1 MGALSWRA
9 YAELRFISKQRLM
22 KGRLPNILIIT
33 LSIFILVL
41 SAPWL
46 HGQNTRQEFLD
57 DFAGKDTLVI
67 LISSSGNSMNIINA
81 AKYCEDNDIMYL
93 ALTGFDKDNKLLF
106 QGLKKIR
113 DGSYKRAQ
121 LMADG
126 LGVAG
131 IQGAM
136 DGAKSYAKNSTIGRI
151 HFAQFLVAK
160 GYAYVISTVFE
171 SFLPPAA
178 PCSVD
183 HEWISLEESIRLI
196 NGAGGDAIIAHPG
209 RYDMGN
215 KLYPKLFQEF
225 KDLGGTGVEVM
236 SGSQDPSQ
244 ANYFSKLAANYNLF
258 SSCGS
263 DFHGKG
269 ISHRAL
275 GNVRSL
281 PNDSIPI
288 WTKWDQIKKLFH

>member
-1 MGALSWRA
+1 MNIPIIDLHCHSNVSDGLLSP
-9 YAELRFISKQRLM
+9 AELMSHAAENNVQAIALTDHDDIAGLSEASITAKSL
-22 KGRLPNILIIT
+22 NI
-33 LSIFILVL
+33 IFINGVEI
-41 SAPWL
+41 SVTWKKRTL
-46 HGQNTRQEFLD
+46 HIVGLN
-57 DFAGKDTLVI
+57 
-67 LISSSGNSMNIINA
+67 
-81 AKYCEDNDIMYL
+81 
-93 ALTGFDKDNKLLF
+93 FDKDNKLLF

-113 DGSYKRAQ
+113 DGRYKRAQ
-121 LMADG
+121 LIADG
-126 LGVAG
+126 LGMAG

-151 HFAQFLVAK
+151 HFAQFLVAQ
-160 GYAYVISTVFE
+160 GYAKDISAVFKK
-171 SFLPPAA
+171 FLTPGKPGY
-178 PCSVD
+178 VD

>member
-1 MGALSWRA
+1 MNIPIIDLHCHSNVSDGLLSP
-9 YAELRFISKQRLM
+9 AELMSHAAENNVQAIALTDHDDIAGLSEASITAKSL
-22 KGRLPNILIIT
+22 NI
-33 LSIFILVL
+33 IFINGVEI
-41 SAPWL
+41 SVTWKKRTL
-46 HGQNTRQEFLD
+46 HIVGLN
-57 DFAGKDTLVI
+57 
-67 LISSSGNSMNIINA
+67 
-81 AKYCEDNDIMYL
+81 
-93 ALTGFDKDNKLLF
+93 FDKDNKLLF

-113 DGSYKRAQ
+113 DGRYKRAQ

-126 LGVAG
+126 LGMAG

-151 HFAQFLVAK
+151 HFAQFLVAQ
-160 GYAYVISTVFE
+160 GYAKDISAVFKK
-171 SFLPPAA
+171 FLTPGKPGY
-178 PCSVD
+178 VD

-225 KDLGGTGVEVM
+225 KGLGGTGVEVM

>member
-1 MGALSWRA
+1 MSHAAENNVQAIALTDHDDIAGLSEA
-9 YAELRFISKQRLM
+9 SITAKSL
-22 KGRLPNILIIT
+22 NI
-33 LSIFILVL
+33 IFINGVEI
-41 SAPWL
+41 SVTWKKRTL
-46 HGQNTRQEFLD
+46 HIVGLN
-57 DFAGKDTLVI
+57 
-67 LISSSGNSMNIINA
+67 
-81 AKYCEDNDIMYL
+81 
-93 ALTGFDKDNKLLF
+93 FDKDNKLLF

-113 DGSYKRAQ
+113 DGRYKRAQ

-126 LGVAG
+126 LGMAG

-151 HFAQFLVAK
+151 HFAQFLVAQ
-160 GYAYVISTVFE
+160 GYAKDISAVFKK
-171 SFLPPAA
+171 FLTPGKPGY
-178 PCSVD
+178 VD

>member
-1 MGALSWRA
+1 MNIPIIDLHCHSNVSDGLLSP
-9 YAELRFISKQRLM
+9 AELMSHAAENNVQAIALTDHDDIAGLSEASITAKSL
-22 KGRLPNILIIT
+22 NI
-33 LSIFILVL
+33 IFINGVEI
-41 SAPWL
+41 SVTWKKRTL
-46 HGQNTRQEFLD
+46 HIVGLN
-57 DFAGKDTLVI
+57 
-67 LISSSGNSMNIINA
+67 
-81 AKYCEDNDIMYL
+81 
-93 ALTGFDKDNKLLF
+93 FDKDNKLLF

-113 DGSYKRAQ
+113 DGRYKRAQ

-126 LGVAG
+126 LGMAG

-151 HFAQFLVAK
+151 HFAQFLVAQ
-160 GYAYVISTVFE
+160 GYAKDISAVFKK
-171 SFLPPAA
+171 FLTPGKPGY
-178 PCSVD
+178 VD

>member
-1 MGALSWRA
+1 MNIPIIDLHCHSNVSDGLLSP
-9 YAELRFISKQRLM
+9 AELMSHAAENNVQAIALTDHDDIAGLSEASITAKSL
-22 KGRLPNILIIT
+22 NI
-33 LSIFILVL
+33 IFINGVEI
-41 SAPWL
+41 SVTWKKRTL
-46 HGQNTRQEFLD
+46 HIVGLN
-57 DFAGKDTLVI
+57 
-67 LISSSGNSMNIINA
+67 
-81 AKYCEDNDIMYL
+81 
-93 ALTGFDKDNKLLF
+93 FDKDNKLLF

-113 DGSYKRAQ
+113 DGRYKRAQ

-126 LGVAG
+126 LGMAG

-151 HFAQFLVAK
+151 HFAQFLVAQ
-160 GYAYVISTVFE
+160 GYAKDISAVFKK
-171 SFLPPAA
+171 FLTPGKPGY
-178 PCSVD
+178 VD

-288 WTKWDQIKKLFH
+288 WTKWDQIKLFH

>member
-1 MGALSWRA
+1 MNIPIIDLHCHSNVSDGLLSP
-9 YAELRFISKQRLM
+9 AELMSHAAENNVQAIALTDHDDIAGLSEASITAKSL
-22 KGRLPNILIIT
+22 NI
-33 LSIFILVL
+33 IFINGVEI
-41 SAPWL
+41 SVTWKKRTL
-46 HGQNTRQEFLD
+46 HIVGLN
-57 DFAGKDTLVI
+57 
-67 LISSSGNSMNIINA
+67 
-81 AKYCEDNDIMYL
+81 
-93 ALTGFDKDNKLLF
+93 FDKDNKLLF

-113 DGSYKRAQ
+113 DGRYKRAQ

-126 LGVAG
+126 LRMAG

-151 HFAQFLVAK
+151 HFAQFLVAQ
-160 GYAYVISTVFE
+160 GYAKDISAVFKK
-171 SFLPPAA
+171 FLTPGKPGY
-178 PCSVD
+178 VD

-225 KDLGGTGVEVM
+225 KDLGGSGVEVM

>member
-1 MGALSWRA
+1 MNIPIIDLHCHSNVSDGLLSP
-9 YAELRFISKQRLM
+9 AELMSHAAENNVQAIALTDHDDIAGLSEASITAKSL
-22 KGRLPNILIIT
+22 NI
-33 LSIFILVL
+33 IFINGVEI
-41 SAPWL
+41 SVTWKKRTL
-46 HGQNTRQEFLD
+46 HIVGLN
-57 DFAGKDTLVI
+57 
-67 LISSSGNSMNIINA
+67 
-81 AKYCEDNDIMYL
+81 
-93 ALTGFDKDNKLLF
+93 FDKDNKLLF

-113 DGSYKRAQ
+113 DGRYKRAQ

-126 LGVAG
+126 LGMAG

-151 HFAQFLVAK
+151 HFAQFIVAQ
-160 GYAYVISTVFE
+160 GYAKDISAVFKK
-171 SFLPPAA
+171 FLTPGKPGY
-178 PCSVD
+178 VD

>member
-1 MGALSWRA
+1 MNIPIIDLHCHSNVSDGLLSP
-9 YAELRFISKQRLM
+9 AELMSHAAENNVQAIALTDHDDIAGLSEASITAKSL
-22 KGRLPNILIIT
+22 NI
-33 LSIFILVL
+33 IFINGVEI
-41 SAPWL
+41 SVTWKKRTL
-46 HGQNTRQEFLD
+46 HIVGLN
-57 DFAGKDTLVI
+57 
-67 LISSSGNSMNIINA
+67 
-81 AKYCEDNDIMYL
+81 
-93 ALTGFDKDNKLLF
+93 FDKDNKLLF

-113 DGSYKRAQ
+113 DGRYNRAQ

-126 LGVAG
+126 LGMAG

-151 HFAQFLVAK
+151 HFAQFLVAQ
-160 GYAYVISTVFE
+160 GYAKDISAVFKK
-171 SFLPPAA
+171 FLTPGKPGY
-178 PCSVD
+178 VD

>member
-1 MGALSWRA
+1 MNIPIIDLHCHSNVSDGLLSP
-9 YAELRFISKQRLM
+9 AELMSHAAENNVQAIALTDHDDIAGLSEASITAKSL
-22 KGRLPNILIIT
+22 NI
-33 LSIFILVL
+33 IFINGVEI
-41 SAPWL
+41 SVTWKKRTL
-46 HGQNTRQEFLD
+46 H
-57 DFAGKDTLVI
+57 
-67 LISSSGNSMNIINA
+67 IIGLN
-81 AKYCEDNDIMYL
+81 
-93 ALTGFDKDNKLLF
+93 FDKDNKLLF

-113 DGSYKRAQ
+113 DGRYKRAQ

-126 LGVAG
+126 LGMAG

-151 HFAQFLVAK
+151 HFAQFLVAQ
-160 GYAYVISTVFE
+160 GYAKDISAVFKK
-171 SFLPPAA
+171 FLTPGKPGY
-178 PCSVD
+178 VD

>member
-1 MGALSWRA
+1 MNIPIIDLHCHSNVSDGLLSP
-9 YAELRFISKQRLM
+9 AELMSHAAENNVQAIALTDHDDIAGLSEASITAKSL
-22 KGRLPNILIIT
+22 NI
-33 LSIFILVL
+33 IFINGVEI
-41 SAPWL
+41 SVTWKKRTL
-46 HGQNTRQEFLD
+46 HIVGLN
-57 DFAGKDTLVI
+57 
-67 LISSSGNSMNIINA
+67 
-81 AKYCEDNDIMYL
+81 
-93 ALTGFDKDNKLLF
+93 FDKDNKLLF

-113 DGSYKRAQ
+113 DGRYKRAQ

-126 LGVAG
+126 LGMAG

-151 HFAQFLVAK
+151 HFAQFLVAQ
-160 GYAYVISTVFE
+160 GYAKDISAVFKK
-171 SFLPPAA
+171 FLTPGKPGY
-178 PCSVD
+178 VD

-288 WTKWDQIKKLFH
+288 WTKWDEIKKLFH

>member
-1 MGALSWRA
+1 MNIPIIDLHCHSNVSDGLLSP
-9 YAELRFISKQRLM
+9 AELMSHAAENNVQAIALTDHDDIAGLSEASITAKSL
-22 KGRLPNILIIT
+22 NI
-33 LSIFILVL
+33 IFINGVEI
-41 SAPWL
+41 SVTWKKRTL
-46 HGQNTRQEFLD
+46 HIVGLN
-57 DFAGKDTLVI
+57 
-67 LISSSGNSMNIINA
+67 
-81 AKYCEDNDIMYL
+81 
-93 ALTGFDKDNKLLF
+93 FDKDNKLLF

-113 DGSYKRAQ
+113 DGRYNRAQ

-126 LGVAG
+126 LGMAG

-151 HFAQFLVAK
+151 HFAQFLVAQ
-160 GYAYVISTVFE
+160 GYAKDISAVFKK
-171 SFLPPAA
+171 FLTPGKPGY
-178 PCSVD
+178 VD

-215 KLYPKLFQEF
+215 KLYPILFQEF

>member
-1 MGALSWRA
+1 MNIPIIDLHCHSNVSDGLLSP
-9 YAELRFISKQRLM
+9 AELMSHAAENNVQAIALTDHDDIAGLSEASITAKSL
-22 KGRLPNILIIT
+22 NI
-33 LSIFILVL
+33 IFINGVEI
-41 SAPWL
+41 SVTWKKRTL
-46 HGQNTRQEFLD
+46 HIVGLN
-57 DFAGKDTLVI
+57 
-67 LISSSGNSMNIINA
+67 
-81 AKYCEDNDIMYL
+81 
-93 ALTGFDKDNKLLF
+93 FDKDNKLLF

-113 DGSYKRAQ
+113 DGRYKRAQ

-126 LGVAG
+126 LRMAG

-151 HFAQFLVAK
+151 HFAQFLVAQ
-160 GYAYVISTVFE
+160 GYAKDISAVFKK
-171 SFLPPAA
+171 FLTPGKPGY
-178 PCSVD
+178 VD

>member
-1 MGALSWRA
+1 MNIPIIDLHCHSNVSDGLLSP
-9 YAELRFISKQRLM
+9 AELMSHAAENNVQAIALTDHDDIAGLSEASITAKSL
-22 KGRLPNILIIT
+22 NI
-33 LSIFILVL
+33 IFINGVEI
-41 SAPWL
+41 SVTWKKRTL
-46 HGQNTRQEFLD
+46 HIVGLN
-57 DFAGKDTLVI
+57 
-67 LISSSGNSMNIINA
+67 
-81 AKYCEDNDIMYL
+81 
-93 ALTGFDKDNKLLF
+93 FDKDNKLLF

-113 DGSYKRAQ
+113 DGRYKRAQ

-126 LGVAG
+126 LGMAG

-151 HFAQFLVAK
+151 HFAQFLVAQ
-160 GYAYVISTVFE
+160 GYAKDISTVFKK
-171 SFLPPAA
+171 FLTPGKPGY
-178 PCSVD
+178 VD

-236 SGSQDPSQ
+236 SGSQDPLQ

>member
-1 MGALSWRA
+1 MNIPIIDLHCHSNVSDGLLSP
-9 YAELRFISKQRLM
+9 AELMSHAAENNVQAIALTDHDDIAGLSEASITAKSL
-22 KGRLPNILIIT
+22 NI
-33 LSIFILVL
+33 IFINGVEI
-41 SAPWL
+41 SVTWKKRTL
-46 HGQNTRQEFLD
+46 HIVGLN
-57 DFAGKDTLVI
+57 
-67 LISSSGNSMNIINA
+67 
-81 AKYCEDNDIMYL
+81 
-93 ALTGFDKDNKLLF
+93 FDKDNKLLF

-113 DGSYKRAQ
+113 DGRYKRAQ

-126 LGVAG
+126 LGMAG

-151 HFAQFLVAK
+151 HFAQFLVAQ
-160 GYAYVISTVFE
+160 GYAKDISAVFKK
-171 SFLPPAA
+171 FLTPGKPGY
-178 PCSVD
+178 VD

-258 SSCGS
+258 SSCGQIFMEKES
-263 DFHGKG
+263 LIVHSVMFDPYQMIPSPYGRNG
-269 ISHRAL
+269 I
-275 GNVRSL
+275 
-281 PNDSIPI
+281 
-288 WTKWDQIKKLFH
+288 K

>member
-1 MGALSWRA
+1 MNIPIIDLHCHSNVSDGLLSP
-9 YAELRFISKQRLM
+9 AELMSHAAENNVQAIALTDHDDIAGLSEASITAKSL
-22 KGRLPNILIIT
+22 NI
-33 LSIFILVL
+33 IFINGVEI
-41 SAPWL
+41 SVTWKKRTL
-46 HGQNTRQEFLD
+46 HIVGLN
-57 DFAGKDTLVI
+57 
-67 LISSSGNSMNIINA
+67 
-81 AKYCEDNDIMYL
+81 
-93 ALTGFDKDNKLLF
+93 FDKDNKLLF

-113 DGSYKRAQ
+113 DGRYKRAQ

-126 LGVAG
+126 LGMAG

-151 HFAQFLVAK
+151 HFAQFLVAQ
-160 GYAYVISTVFE
+160 GYAKDISTVFKK
-171 SFLPPAA
+171 FLTPGKPGY
-178 PCSVD
+178 VD
-183 HEWISLEESIRLI
+183 HKWISLEESIRLI

>member
-1 MGALSWRA
+1 MNIPIIDLHCHSNVSDGLLSP
-9 YAELRFISKQRLM
+9 AELMSHAAENNVQAIALTDHDDIAGLSEASITAKSL
-22 KGRLPNILIIT
+22 NI
-33 LSIFILVL
+33 IFINGVEI
-41 SAPWL
+41 SVTWKKRTL
-46 HGQNTRQEFLD
+46 HIVGLN
-57 DFAGKDTLVI
+57 
-67 LISSSGNSMNIINA
+67 
-81 AKYCEDNDIMYL
+81 
-93 ALTGFDKDNKLLF
+93 FDKDNKLLF

-113 DGSYKRAQ
+113 DGRYKRAQ

-126 LGVAG
+126 LGMAG

-151 HFAQFLVAK
+151 HFAQFLVAQ
-160 GYAYVISTVFE
+160 GYAKDISAVFKK
-171 SFLPPAA
+171 FLTHGKPGY
-178 PCSVD
+178 VD

>member
-1 MGALSWRA
+1 MNIPIIDLHCHSNVSDGLLSP
-9 YAELRFISKQRLM
+9 AELMSHAAENNVQAIALTDHDDIAGLSEASITAKSL
-22 KGRLPNILIIT
+22 NI
-33 LSIFILVL
+33 IFINGVEI
-41 SAPWL
+41 SVTWKKRTL
-46 HGQNTRQEFLD
+46 HIVGLN
-57 DFAGKDTLVI
+57 
-67 LISSSGNSMNIINA
+67 
-81 AKYCEDNDIMYL
+81 
-93 ALTGFDKDNKLLF
+93 FDKDNKLLF

-113 DGSYKRAQ
+113 DGRYKRAQ

-126 LGVAG
+126 LGMAG

-151 HFAQFLVAK
+151 HFAQFLVAQ
-160 GYAYVISTVFE
+160 GYAKDISAVFKK
-171 SFLPPAA
+171 FLTPGKPGY
-178 PCSVD
+178 VD

-244 ANYFSKLAANYNLF
+244 ANYFSKLAANYNLL

>member
-1 MGALSWRA
+1 MNIPIIDLHCHSNVSDGLLSP
-9 YAELRFISKQRLM
+9 AELMSHAAENNVQAIALTDHDDIAGLSEASITAKSL
-22 KGRLPNILIIT
+22 NI
-33 LSIFILVL
+33 IFINGVEI
-41 SAPWL
+41 SVTWKKRTL
-46 HGQNTRQEFLD
+46 HIVGLN
-57 DFAGKDTLVI
+57 
-67 LISSSGNSMNIINA
+67 
-81 AKYCEDNDIMYL
+81 
-93 ALTGFDKDNKLLF
+93 FDKDNKLLF

-113 DGSYKRAQ
+113 DGRYKRAQ

-126 LGVAG
+126 LGMAG

-151 HFAQFLVAK
+151 HFAQFLVAQ
-160 GYAYVISTVFE
+160 GYAKDISAVFKK
-171 SFLPPAA
+171 FLTPGKPGY
-178 PCSVD
+178 VD

-258 SSCGS
+258 SSCGQIFMEKES
-263 DFHGKG
+263 LIVHSVMFDPYQMIPSRYGQNG
-269 ISHRAL
+269 I
-275 GNVRSL
+275 
-281 PNDSIPI
+281 
-288 WTKWDQIKKLFH
+288 K

>member
-1 MGALSWRA
+1 MNIPIIDLHCHSNVSDGLLSP
-9 YAELRFISKQRLM
+9 AELMSHAAENNVQAIALTDHDDIAGLSEASITAKSL
-22 KGRLPNILIIT
+22 NI
-33 LSIFILVL
+33 IFINGVEI
-41 SAPWL
+41 SVTWKKRTL
-46 HGQNTRQEFLD
+46 HIVGLN
-57 DFAGKDTLVI
+57 
-67 LISSSGNSMNIINA
+67 
-81 AKYCEDNDIMYL
+81 
-93 ALTGFDKDNKLLF
+93 FDKDNKLLF

-113 DGSYKRAQ
+113 DGRYKRAQ

-126 LGVAG
+126 LGMAG

-136 DGAKSYAKNSTIGRI
+136 DGANSYAKSSTIGRI
-151 HFAQFLVAK
+151 HFAQFLVAQ
-160 GYAYVISTVFE
+160 GYAKDISAVFKK
-171 SFLPPAA
+171 FLTPGKPGY
-178 PCSVD
+178 VD

>member
-1 MGALSWRA
+1 MNIPIIDLHCHSNVSDGLLSP
-9 YAELRFISKQRLM
+9 AELMSHAAENNVQAIALTDHDDIAGLSEASITAKSL
-22 KGRLPNILIIT
+22 NI
-33 LSIFILVL
+33 IFINGVEI
-41 SAPWL
+41 SVTWKKRTL
-46 HGQNTRQEFLD
+46 HIVGLN
-57 DFAGKDTLVI
+57 
-67 LISSSGNSMNIINA
+67 
-81 AKYCEDNDIMYL
+81 
-93 ALTGFDKDNKLLF
+93 FDKDNKLLF

-113 DGSYKRAQ
+113 DGRYKRAQ

-126 LGVAG
+126 LGMAG

-151 HFAQFLVAK
+151 HFAQFLVAQ
-160 GYAYVISTVFE
+160 GYAKDISAVFKKFLTPGKPGYVN
-171 SFLPPAA
+171 
-178 PCSVD
+178 

>member
-1 MGALSWRA
+1 MNIPIIDLHCHSNVSDGLLSP
-9 YAELRFISKQRLM
+9 AELMSHAAENNVQAIALTDHDDIAGLSEASITAKSL
-22 KGRLPNILIIT
+22 NI
-33 LSIFILVL
+33 IFINGVEI
-41 SAPWL
+41 SVTWKKRTL
-46 HGQNTRQEFLD
+46 HIVGLN
-57 DFAGKDTLVI
+57 
-67 LISSSGNSMNIINA
+67 
-81 AKYCEDNDIMYL
+81 
-93 ALTGFDKDNKLLF
+93 FDKDNKLLF

-113 DGSYKRAQ
+113 DGRYKRAQ

-126 LGVAG
+126 LGMAG

-151 HFAQFLVAK
+151 HFAQFLVAQ
-160 GYAYVISTVFE
+160 GYAKDISAVFKK
-171 SFLPPAA
+171 FLTPGKPGY
-178 PCSVD
+178 VD

-196 NGAGGDAIIAHPG
+196 NGAGGDAVIAHPG

>member
-1 MGALSWRA
+1 MNIPIIDLHCHSNVSDGLLSP
-9 YAELRFISKQRLM
+9 AELMSHAAENNVQAIALTDHDDIAGLSEASITAKSL
-22 KGRLPNILIIT
+22 NI
-33 LSIFILVL
+33 IFINGVEI
-41 SAPWL
+41 SVTWKKRTL
-46 HGQNTRQEFLD
+46 HIVGLN
-57 DFAGKDTLVI
+57 
-67 LISSSGNSMNIINA
+67 
-81 AKYCEDNDIMYL
+81 
-93 ALTGFDKDNKLLF
+93 FDKDNKLLF

-113 DGSYKRAQ
+113 DGRYKRAQ

-126 LGVAG
+126 LGMAG

-151 HFAQFLVAK
+151 HFAQFLVAQ
-160 GYAYVISTVFE
+160 GYAKDISAVFKK
-171 SFLPPAA
+171 FLTPGKPGY
-178 PCSVD
+178 VD

-225 KDLGGTGVEVM
+225 KDLGGAGVEVM

>member
-1 MGALSWRA
+1 MNIPIIDLHCHSNVSDGLLSP
-9 YAELRFISKQRLM
+9 AELMSHAAENNVQAIALTDHDDIAGLSEASITAKSL
-22 KGRLPNILIIT
+22 NI
-33 LSIFILVL
+33 IFINGVEI
-41 SAPWL
+41 SVTWKKRTL
-46 HGQNTRQEFLD
+46 HIVGLN
-57 DFAGKDTLVI
+57 
-67 LISSSGNSMNIINA
+67 
-81 AKYCEDNDIMYL
+81 
-93 ALTGFDKDNKLLF
+93 FDKDNKLLF

-113 DGSYKRAQ
+113 DGRYKRAQ

-126 LGVAG
+126 LGMAG

-151 HFAQFLVAK
+151 HFAQFLVAQ
-160 GYAYVISTVFE
+160 GYAKDISAVFKK
-171 SFLPPAA
+171 FLTPGKPGY
-178 PCSVD
+178 VD
-183 HEWISLEESIRLI
+183 HKWISLEESIRLI

>member
-1 MGALSWRA
+1 MNIPIIDLHCHSNVSDGLLSP
-9 YAELRFISKQRLM
+9 AELMSHAAENNVQAIALTDHDDIAGLSEASITAKSL
-22 KGRLPNILIIT
+22 NI
-33 LSIFILVL
+33 IFINGVEI
-41 SAPWL
+41 SVTWKKRTL
-46 HGQNTRQEFLD
+46 HIVGLN
-57 DFAGKDTLVI
+57 
-67 LISSSGNSMNIINA
+67 
-81 AKYCEDNDIMYL
+81 
-93 ALTGFDKDNKLLF
+93 FDKDNKLLF

-113 DGSYKRAQ
+113 DGRYKRAQ

-126 LGVAG
+126 LGMAG

-151 HFAQFLVAK
+151 HFAQFLVAQ
-160 GYAYVISTVFE
+160 GYAKDISAVFKK
-171 SFLPPAA
+171 FLTPGKPGY
-178 PCSVD
+178 VD

-225 KDLGGTGVEVM
+225 KDFGGTGVEVM

>member
-1 MGALSWRA
+1 MNIPIIDLHCHSNVSDGLLSP
-9 YAELRFISKQRLM
+9 AELMSHAAENNVQAIALTDHDDIAGLSEASITAKSL
-22 KGRLPNILIIT
+22 NI
-33 LSIFILVL
+33 IFINGVEI
-41 SAPWL
+41 SVTWKKRTL
-46 HGQNTRQEFLD
+46 HIVGLN
-57 DFAGKDTLVI
+57 
-67 LISSSGNSMNIINA
+67 
-81 AKYCEDNDIMYL
+81 
-93 ALTGFDKDNKLLF
+93 FDKDNKLLF

-113 DGSYKRAQ
+113 DGRYKRAQ

-126 LGVAG
+126 LGMAG

-151 HFAQFLVAK
+151 HFAQFLVAQ
-160 GYAYVISTVFE
+160 GYAKDISAVFKK
-171 SFLPPAA
+171 FLTPGKPGY
-178 PCSVD
+178 VD

-288 WTKWDQIKKLFH
+288 WSKWENLKKLFH